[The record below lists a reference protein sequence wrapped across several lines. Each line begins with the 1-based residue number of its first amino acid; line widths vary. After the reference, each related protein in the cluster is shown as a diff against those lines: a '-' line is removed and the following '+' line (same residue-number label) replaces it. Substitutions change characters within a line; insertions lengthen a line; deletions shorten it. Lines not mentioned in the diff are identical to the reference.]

1 MALYPHGSRVY
12 CNKKLPSEAAL
23 TGEETLEFI
32 VDGQRYSIAL
42 LPGAYLTKHDQ
53 FYSDLPPM
61 ITEALSFKHIPLI
74 CKLGGIHDYEN
85 NRTVLVFEHTDTKQH
100 HDIDVLGGSAYA
112 QLIEGIYY
120 FDEHEDGTF
129 KKVTDIVAQ
138 ALIVNP
144 GSSEV
149 RSTIAARLSAKSD
162 LPNKVSVRNSES
174 LSIKGSASVVNATHM
189 VSALA
194 IRKNEHSQLNSSLSA
209 RVPEQHDLGSFLS
222 VTPQHPL

>member
-32 VDGQRYSIAL
+32 VDGQRYSITL
-42 LPGAYLTKHDQ
+42 LPGVYLTNHDQ

-61 ITEALSFKHIPLI
+61 ITEALSSKHIPLI

-112 QLIEGIYY
+112 QLIEGIYN

-144 GSSEV
+144 GTIEMYSAIDV
-149 RSTIAARLSAKSD
+149 RMLAESHLPSNISARK
-162 LPNKVSVRNSES
+162 SES
-174 LSIKGSASVVNATHM
+174 LSVQGSISIVNAAHTAGSISVRKTDKTQL
-189 VSALA
+189 VSDLA
-194 IRKNEHSQLNSSLSA
+194 VQVSETFN
-209 RVPEQHDLGSFLS
+209 LGSFLTVNS
-222 VTPQHPL
+222 N